1 MNLLSDFG
9 SDEDELN
16 VHEERVNR
24 RDNLKKARDSLFA
37 FLDEMEIRE
46 SAQLEDLESDN
57 EDGKKN
63 MPGTNDS
70 SDESNDEHDNVDLN
84 SSQVEIVS
92 PNTFRKTNTN
102 NDHKMPLKGTGE
114 QSSTGGTSS
123 ITNARNNKN
132 KAIAKLEKIGEVS
145 SQKKGKSKPKGFS
158 VFGCCAGDRE

>member
-1 MNLLSDFG
+1 
-9 SDEDELN
+9 
-16 VHEERVNR
+16 
-24 RDNLKKARDSLFA
+24 
-37 FLDEMEIRE
+37 
-46 SAQLEDLESDN
+46 
-57 EDGKKN
+57 